1 MSGTPSF
8 SMVIISLALVFYSVG
23 VWANFFSR
31 RLQWW
36 HWVMFVLGLI
46 CDGWGTL
53 LMMELTGG
61 KMALDVH
68 YISGTLAFLLM
79 LVNVIRALV
88 VLLKKDEKAI
98 RSYHKFAMLVWFIW
112 LIPWLSPMFF
122 QLAPASSER

>member
-1 MSGTPSF
+1 MDSTPSF
-8 SMVIISLALVFYSVG
+8 SMVIITLALVFYSIG

-53 LMMELTGG
+53 LMIEMTGG
-61 KMALDVH
+61 QMALDVH
-68 YISGTLAFLLM
+68 YISGTLAFSLM
-79 LVNVIRALV
+79 LINVIRALV

-98 RSYHKFAMLVWFIW
+98 CSYHKFAVVVWFIW

-122 QLAPASSER
+122 QLAPP